1 MDDKQVAVPRYRP
14 NRKRGAWR
22 KDYYT
27 FKQHRALIKILR
39 DTDLIPESEKI
50 QILYE
55 IHNNIMTKGRAADY
69 LDKYLPL
76 FRELK
81 QQEADN
87 CRITDPAEIQK
98 IQDDLLRK
106 SANRKE
112 ANRRRRERGSC
123 IKE

>member
-1 MDDKQVAVPRYRP
+1 MTDIVPPRYKP
-14 NRKRGAWR
+14 NRTRGAWR

-27 FKQHRALIKILR
+27 FKQHRALIKILM
-39 DTDLIPESEKI
+39 DTDLVPESEKI
-50 QILYE
+50 QIMYE
-55 IHNNIMTKGRAADY
+55 IHNNIMTKGKAADY

-81 QQEADN
+81 RQEAAN
-87 CRITDPAEIQK
+87 CTITDPEEIRR

-106 SANRKE
+106 QESRKE

-123 IKE
+123 IKEG